1 MTSLQAW
8 LTDAAN
14 ALNLTID
21 EIPADLRTE
30 LLALAPA
37 VRTLG
42 GEAAPT
48 LTGYLLGLAVDRGT
62 PPRVAIDA
70 LRELAT
76 ARQDQSTD
84 APPVA
89 DQPRP
94 QVPGGDTAVPLAR
107 EHRPDQPDQPVLP
120 DQPVPPDQPV
130 RPDRS
135 STA

>member
-1 MTSLQAW
+1 M

-30 LLALAPA
+30 LLDLAPA
-37 VRTLG
+37 VRRLG

-70 LRELAT
+70 LRELAI

-84 APPVA
+84 ARPVA

-107 EHRPDQPDQPVLP
+107 EPRADQSERPGQPTRPGQPARPHRS
-120 DQPVPPDQPV
+120 PPG
-130 RPDRS
+130 
-135 STA
+135 